1 VDWQAK
7 SFAEAGHKPCILGR
21 GLGSPSMVHM
31 PDGDLELE
39 APLKRDEAAGKKRRV
54 RTTGDGG
61 DDRFSVKVD
70 PG

>member
-1 VDWQAK
+1 
-7 SFAEAGHKPCILGR
+7 
-21 GLGSPSMVHM
+21 MVHM